1 MQVRKTE
8 PEVIPHDVVLIE
20 VINSR
25 IVGNLEVSRS
35 VLTIAVDRIQW
46 NFEPMREAGR
56 ELF

>member
-46 NFEPMREAGR
+46 NLEPMREAGR